1 MSVPVTVHS
10 FSGEP
15 DDDIQPGEFLKM
27 FRRFILYARI
37 TENDLIVQSFG
48 DHLKFASPADEWF
61 KELDANKPWKEVE
74 ISFLDRFP
82 PVERAK
88 RTETELERE
97 LCELRLK
104 VEDLGKKEKYAGEEV
119 YTHVIF
125 AEKALS
131 LAKQAK
137 INTGSNSIWKVRDEL
152 PEIIR
157 QKVKEMYPNWAEF
170 CTAIKAVEM
179 AHIRDGVKKYQ
190 KEKEEKERTE
200 TAIAG
205 LQCMH
210 QQQRRIPNTPMSPMS
225 TISQTMQSTTLRGQ
239 RGNQSAT
246 RSTPNTNPFMS
257 QFGGQGTLFRPPP
270 PPVTEGDRDALKHSL
285 AMYPMQPNTQAGITT
300 WQGQL
305 REWKMK
311 NGENTEITAVTGFPL
326 RPGGAPPGSGECYG
340 CRFVGHR
347 HNTQQC
353 TTGQINPRER
363 TFRTICGHILC
374 STTAC
379 QVNFIDDA
387 DSEFDW
393 LNDQAFKAA
402 PSQGN
407 GEGPL
412 A

>member
-1 MSVPVTVHS
+1 
-10 FSGEP
+10 
-15 DDDIQPGEFLKM
+15 
-27 FRRFILYARI
+27 
-37 TENDLIVQSFG
+37 
-48 DHLKFASPADEWF
+48 
-61 KELDANKPWKEVE
+61 
-74 ISFLDRFP
+74 
-82 PVERAK
+82 
-88 RTETELERE
+88 
-97 LCELRLK
+97 
-104 VEDLGKKEKYAGEEV
+104 
-119 YTHVIF
+119 
-125 AEKALS
+125 
-131 LAKQAK
+131 
-137 INTGSNSIWKVRDEL
+137 
-152 PEIIR
+152 
-157 QKVKEMYPNWAEF
+157 
-170 CTAIKAVEM
+170 
-179 AHIRDGVKKYQ
+179 
-190 KEKEEKERTE
+190 
-200 TAIAG
+200 
-205 LQCMH
+205 
-210 QQQRRIPNTPMSPMS
+210 
-225 TISQTMQSTTLRGQ
+225 
-239 RGNQSAT
+239 
-246 RSTPNTNPFMS
+246 MS

-387 DSEFDW
+387 DSGFDW

-402 PSQGN
+402 LSQGN